1 MEHCIAWYTKQVH
14 LYSQP
19 TTHPGQDLMRSDAVV
34 SKATYYAHTVGLR
47 EGQRPLC
54 IMHIHVITPEFKGIN
69 TVMQLHSEE

>member
-1 MEHCIAWYTKQVH
+1 
-14 LYSQP
+14 
-19 TTHPGQDLMRSDAVV
+19 MRSDAVV